1 MQLDF
6 KGNFIIKANL
16 VCLTGLHIGGSKESF
31 EIGGL
36 DNPVIKV
43 PIDIKLKD
51 GRVIKEGMPYIPG
64 SSLKGKIRSLLEWKY
79 GLVEIDKQNN
89 GKIKSK
95 FKVTDE
101 NNNINSVGKVFG
113 VGVSDLKNINLV
125 SGPTRVKF
133 FDSYPTKET
142 IKNWKEKLG
151 EGIYTE
157 VKIENAIDRITAMAN
172 PRQQERVPAGSEF
185 EVEIMFEVLEDE
197 DFKRFKIVL
206 EGMRLLEDNYLGGGG
221 TRGNGRVMFKDITI
235 AFRSK
240 KYYEGKSEEIIKGE
254 FQSVEEALKKDYGV

>member
-51 GRVIKEGMPYIPG
+51 GRIIKEGMPYIPG

-95 FKVTDE
+95 FKVTDK
-101 NNNINSVGKVFG
+101 NNNINSVGKV
-113 VGVSDLKNINLV
+113 
-125 SGPTRVKF
+125 
-133 FDSYPTKET
+133 
-142 IKNWKEKLG
+142 KEKVD
-151 EGIYTE
+151 IKK
-157 VKIENAIDRITAMAN
+157 V
-172 PRQQERVPAGSEF
+172 V
-185 EVEIMFEVLEDE
+185 
-197 DFKRFKIVL
+197 DF
-206 EGMRLLEDNYLGGGG
+206 Y
-221 TRGNGRVMFKDITI
+221 
-235 AFRSK
+235 
-240 KYYEGKSEEIIKGE
+240 KG
-254 FQSVEEALKKDYGV
+254 LKEKA